1 MSSKILMP
9 ALSPTMTEG
18 VINKWLV
25 KVGDNVKAGDI
36 IAEIETDKATMEVEA
51 VDEGKITHLLDEN
64 AGSQVPVNSVIAI
77 IDGDENESIQNL
89 IIEKEKPKEE
99 NKKIKEDLNL
109 DKNIQVNQNSNHVKS
124 DDRIYASPLVKKISK
139 EKNIDLTTIN
149 GSGPG
154 GRIIKRDL
162 ESHENVK
169 ASNTDINFKHEVI
182 KPSTM
187 RKVIAKRTLEA
198 KQQIPHFYLTIESNV
213 GKLIELR
220 KKINENNSVKVS
232 FNDLIVKALAMAMKK
247 NPNTNVYWQDN
258 QIFKLNDIDVSV
270 AVAIDEGLITP
281 IVKKVNSKGL
291 NEISKE
297 IKELAKLA
305 KTNSLK
311 PEQYTGGSITVSN
324 LGMFG
329 ISEFAAIISP
339 PQASI
344 LAVGKII
351 QKPVVVNE
359 SIEIGHTLKSTL
371 SADHRVLDG
380 AVAGKLL
387 KDFNDII
394 EDPFQIWMQSNDMEI
409 I

>member
-25 KVGDNVKAGDI
+25 KVGDIVKAGDI

-51 VDEGKITHLLDEN
+51 VDEGKITHLLDEKT
-64 AGSQVPVNSVIAI
+64 GSQVPVNSVIAI
-77 IDGDENESIQNL
+77 IDGDENESITNS

-99 NKKIKEDLNL
+99 NKKNKKDLNL
-109 DKNIQVNQNSNHVKS
+109 NENIPVNQNSPNDKS
-124 DDRIYASPLVKKISK
+124 EDRIKASPLVKKISK
-139 EKNIDLTTIN
+139 EQNIDLANIN
-149 GSGPG
+149 GSGPS

-162 ESHENVK
+162 DSNENVK
-169 ASNTDINFKHEVI
+169 ASTPDTKIQHEVI

-198 KQQIPHFYLTIESNV
+198 KQQIPHFYLTIESDV
-213 GKLIELR
+213 RKLIELR
-220 KKINENNSVKVS
+220 KKINENNSIKIS
-232 FNDLIVKALAMAMKK
+232 FNDLIVKALGMAMKK

-258 QIFKLNDIDVSV
+258 QIYKLNDIDVSV

-291 NEISKE
+291 NEISSE

-311 PEQYTGGSITVSN
+311 PEQYNGGSITVSN

-351 QKPVVVNE
+351 KKPIVVND

-394 EDPFQIWMQSNDMEI
+394 EDPFQIWMKSNDMEI

>member
-25 KVGDNVKAGDI
+25 KVGDIVKAGDI

-51 VDEGKITHLLDEN
+51 VDEGKITHLLDEKT
-64 AGSQVPVNSVIAI
+64 GSQVPVNSVIAI
-77 IDGDENESIQNL
+77 IDGDENESITNT

-99 NKKIKEDLNL
+99 NKKIKKDLNE
-109 DKNIQVNQNSNHVKS
+109 NIPVNQNSPNDKS
-124 DDRIYASPLVKKISK
+124 EDRIKASPLVKKISK
-139 EKNIDLTTIN
+139 EQNIDLANIN
-149 GSGPG
+149 GSGPS

-162 ESHENVK
+162 DSNENAK
-169 ASNTDINFKHEVI
+169 ASTPDTKIQHEVI

-198 KQQIPHFYLTIESNV
+198 KQQIPHFYLTIESDV
-213 GKLIELR
+213 RKLIELR
-220 KKINENNSVKVS
+220 KKINENNSIKIS
-232 FNDLIVKALAMAMKK
+232 FNDLIVKALGMAMKK

-258 QIFKLNDIDVSV
+258 QIYKLNDIDISV

-291 NEISKE
+291 NEISSE

-311 PEQYTGGSITVSN
+311 PEQYNGGSITVSN

-351 QKPVVVNE
+351 KKPIVVND

-394 EDPFQIWMQSNDMEI
+394 EDPFQIWMKSNDMEI

>member
-109 DKNIQVNQNSNHVKS
+109 DKNIQVHQNSIHVKS
-124 DDRIYASPLVKKISK
+124 DDRIKASPFAKKISK
-139 EKNIDLTTIN
+139 EQNIDLTVIN

-169 ASNTDINFKHEVI
+169 VSNTEINFKHEVI

-220 KKINENNSVKVS
+220 KKINENNSIKVS

-291 NEISKE
+291 NEISRE

>member
-25 KVGDNVKAGDI
+25 KVGDIVKAGDI

-51 VDEGKITHLLDEN
+51 VDEGKITHLLDEKT
-64 AGSQVPVNSVIAI
+64 GSQVPVNSVIAI
-77 IDGDENESIQNL
+77 IDGDENESITNS
-89 IIEKEKPKEE
+89 IIDKEKPKEE
-99 NKKIKEDLNL
+99 NKKNKKDLNL
-109 DKNIQVNQNSNHVKS
+109 NENIPVNQNSPNDKS
-124 DDRIYASPLVKKISK
+124 EDRIKASPLVKKISK
-139 EKNIDLTTIN
+139 EQNIDLANIN
-149 GSGPG
+149 GSGPS

-162 ESHENVK
+162 DSNENAK
-169 ASNTDINFKHEVI
+169 ASTPDTKIQHEVI

-198 KQQIPHFYLTIESNV
+198 KQRIPHFYLTIESDV
-213 GKLIELR
+213 RKLIELR
-220 KKINENNSVKVS
+220 KKINENNSIKIS
-232 FNDLIVKALAMAMKK
+232 FNDLIVKALGMAMKK

-258 QIFKLNDIDVSV
+258 QIYKLNDIDVSV

-291 NEISKE
+291 NEISSE

-311 PEQYTGGSITVSN
+311 PEQYNGGSITVSN

-351 QKPVVVNE
+351 KKPIVVND

-394 EDPFQIWMQSNDMEI
+394 EDPFQIWMKSNDMEI

>member
-77 IDGDENESIQNL
+77 IDGDENETIQNL

-109 DKNIQVNQNSNHVKS
+109 DKNIQVHQNSIHVKS
-124 DDRIYASPLVKKISK
+124 DDRIKASPFAKKISK
-139 EKNIDLTTIN
+139 EQNIDLTVIN

-169 ASNTDINFKHEVI
+169 VSNTEINFKHEVI

-198 KQQIPHFYLTIESNV
+198 KQQIPHFYLTIESDV

-297 IKELAKLA
+297 IKDLAKLA

-380 AVAGKLL
+380 TVAGKLL

>member
-25 KVGDNVKAGDI
+25 KVGDIVKAGDI

-51 VDEGKITHLLDEN
+51 VDEGKITHLLNEKI
-64 AGSQVPVNSVIAI
+64 GSQVPVNSVIAI
-77 IDGDENESIQNL
+77 IDGDENESITNS

-99 NKKIKEDLNL
+99 NKKNKKDLNL
-109 DKNIQVNQNSNHVKS
+109 NENIPVNQNSPNDKS
-124 DDRIYASPLVKKISK
+124 EGRIKASPLVKKISK
-139 EKNIDLTTIN
+139 EQNIDLANIN
-149 GSGPG
+149 GSGPS

-162 ESHENVK
+162 ASNENAK
-169 ASNTDINFKHEVI
+169 ASTLDTKIQHEVI

-198 KQQIPHFYLTIESNV
+198 KQQIPHFYLTIESDV
-213 GKLIELR
+213 RKLIELR
-220 KKINENNSVKVS
+220 KKINENNSIKIS
-232 FNDLIVKALAMAMKK
+232 FNDLIVKALGMAMKK

-258 QIFKLNDIDVSV
+258 QIYKLNDIDVSV

-291 NEISKE
+291 NEISSE

-311 PEQYTGGSITVSN
+311 PEQYNGGSITVSN

-351 QKPVVVNE
+351 KKPIVVND

-394 EDPFQIWMQSNDMEI
+394 EDPFQIWMKSNDMEI

>member
-64 AGSQVPVNSVIAI
+64 VGSQVPVNSVIAI

-162 ESHENVK
+162 ESNENVK
-169 ASNTDINFKHEVI
+169 ASNTNINFKHEVI
-182 KPSTM
+182 EPSTM

>member
-25 KVGDNVKAGDI
+25 KVGDIVKAGDI

-51 VDEGKITHLLDEN
+51 VDEGKITHLLDEKT
-64 AGSQVPVNSVIAI
+64 GSQVPVNSVIAI
-77 IDGDENESIQNL
+77 IDGDENESITNS

-99 NKKIKEDLNL
+99 NKKNKKDLNL
-109 DKNIQVNQNSNHVKS
+109 NENIPVNQNSPNDKS
-124 DDRIYASPLVKKISK
+124 EDRIKASPLVKKISK
-139 EKNIDLTTIN
+139 EQNIDLANIN
-149 GSGPG
+149 GSGPS

-162 ESHENVK
+162 DSNENAK
-169 ASNTDINFKHEVI
+169 ASTPDTKIQHEVI

-198 KQQIPHFYLTIESNV
+198 KQQIPHFYLTIESDV

-258 QIFKLNDIDVSV
+258 QIYKLNDIDVSV

-291 NEISKE
+291 NEISSE

-311 PEQYTGGSITVSN
+311 PEQYNGGSITVSN

-351 QKPVVVNE
+351 KKPIVVND

-394 EDPFQIWMQSNDMEI
+394 EDPFQIWMKSNDMEI